1 MNSKQTPSIEFT
13 DQSFQRHLIKDHKM
27 DFFSE
32 NLKDIVYGG
41 TDGIVTTFTVVA
53 GFTGASLGNSG
64 HIELSIIMVLL
75 FGLTNLFA
83 DGASMGLGNYI
94 SLRAEHRKYKAYE
107 EKERYEIET
116 NTVHEKAET
125 LYLLKKRGFS
135 EDDAEKMAVIL
146 MQYPDF
152 WLDFMMKEELGLENT
167 TDQNPAING
176 LVTFLS
182 FCMFGIIPLLPYI
195 AQLGNAK
202 NTFYFSALST
212 LLALVILGLISAW
225 LSKRNRLFAIL
236 ETVSLGSVAAV
247 IAYFVGSL
255 FA

>member
-1 MNSKQTPSIEFT
+1 MRHEQAPGIEFT
-13 DQSFQRHLIKDHKM
+13 DKSFQRHLITDHKL
-27 DFFSE
+27 DFFSDY
-32 NLKDIVYGG
+32 LKDIVYGG

-53 GFTGASLGNSG
+53 GFTGASLSNTN

-83 DGASMGLGNYI
+83 DGASMGLGNYL

-107 EKERYEIET
+107 EKERHEIKT

-135 EDDAEKMAVIL
+135 PEDAEGMAALL
-146 MQYPDF
+146 MRYPDF
-152 WLDFMMKEELGLENT
+152 WLDFMMKEELGLEDT
-167 TDQNPAING
+167 TAQNPVING
-176 LVTFLS
+176 LVTFFS
-182 FCMFGIIPLLPYI
+182 FCVFGVIPLLPYI
-195 AQLGNAK
+195 ARFGNAQ

-212 LLALVILGLISAW
+212 FLALVILGLISAW

-236 ETVSLGSVAAV
+236 ETVSLGGVAAF

-255 FA
+255 FG